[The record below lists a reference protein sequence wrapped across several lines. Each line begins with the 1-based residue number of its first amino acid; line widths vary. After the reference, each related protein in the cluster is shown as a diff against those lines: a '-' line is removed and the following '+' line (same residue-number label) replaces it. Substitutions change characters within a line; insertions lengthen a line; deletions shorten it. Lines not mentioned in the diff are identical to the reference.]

1 MKVNGVDIAR
11 YNARQWNIEP
21 GKRTVTN
28 ASEMLDG
35 VSVPAMAAPI
45 FGLREYTITIRIR
58 GSSRT
63 DVWNNASRILSLFRG
78 VSEVE
83 LDGIGGAGTHMFT
96 LSLKGVDQE
105 EYGRMKAGWGIL
117 KLSCVGYEHGGVT
130 TAWLDREFDFSDTD
144 NWIAT
149 TSHTFAIEEAEL
161 QCASLPSAPT
171 TTGVITD
178 VILSQTNIC
187 AEDGEY
193 FSGLAGHYYPIYAQ
207 VKIEGICRDLQGRD
221 MGELRFEARPHT
233 KRVWFDLDYIY
244 PIHPDGYGCSEITIR
259 GISGK
264 GVYTTNGAKPDY
276 SDTSEYQRQM
286 PEVKT
291 INIPAPM
298 MWGFQ
303 GQEIKI
309 EITSYNYGKYKPRY
323 KIGFSHTPI
332 YL

>member
-63 DVWNNASRILSLFRG
+63 DIWNNASRILSLFRG

-117 KLSCVGYEHGGVT
+117 KLSCVGYEHGGVV
-130 TAWLDREFDFSDTD
+130 TAWLDKEFDVPDTD
-144 NWIAT
+144 NWSAT
-149 TSHTFAIEEAEL
+149 TSHTFAIEEVEL

-178 VILSQTNIC
+178 VILSQTNVC
-187 AEDGEY
+187 AEDGKF
-193 FSGLAGHYYPIYAQ
+193 FSGLTGHYYPIYAL
-207 VKIEGICRDLQGRD
+207 VEINGICMDLQGRD
-221 MGELRFEARPHT
+221 MGTLSLYVTPELQKTSGEPMSHVHPNGGGYSEVTVRGLSGKVEPVANKKLAESGALKPCAE
-233 KRVWFDLDYIY
+233 VWRMPAPLMWGI
-244 PIHPDGYGCSEITIR
+244 PGQEIEITIV
-259 GISGK
+259 S
-264 GVYTTNGAKPDY
+264 YY
-276 SDTSEYQRQM
+276 RQIYM
-286 PEVKT
+286 
-291 INIPAPM
+291 
-298 MWGFQ
+298 
-303 GQEIKI
+303 
-309 EITSYNYGKYKPRY
+309 PRY
-323 KIGFSHTPI
+323 KIGFSYTPI